1 MSVSFKSVDHLI
13 TAQYRQEQAML
24 EAFANGSYSVESPY
38 VKLNPYI
45 A

>member
-24 EAFANGSYSVESPY
+24 EAFAMV
-38 VKLNPYI
+38 VTV
-45 A
+45 